1 MAGSWT
7 RAPELRQSFFV
18 YILLARG
25 HRRISS
31 RPFSPPEKQ
40 PTKRVERNTIVSAGK
55 DFSCTLN
62 RISPLL
68 KKPVSMIR
76 PRLNPGLQP
85 NNQVTYICAEQ
96 VVGLKVIYVTVILES
111 RNY

>member
-1 MAGSWT
+1 
-7 RAPELRQSFFV
+7 
-18 YILLARG
+18 
-25 HRRISS
+25 
-31 RPFSPPEKQ
+31 
-40 PTKRVERNTIVSAGK
+40 
-55 DFSCTLN
+55 
-62 RISPLL
+62 
-68 KKPVSMIR
+68 MIR